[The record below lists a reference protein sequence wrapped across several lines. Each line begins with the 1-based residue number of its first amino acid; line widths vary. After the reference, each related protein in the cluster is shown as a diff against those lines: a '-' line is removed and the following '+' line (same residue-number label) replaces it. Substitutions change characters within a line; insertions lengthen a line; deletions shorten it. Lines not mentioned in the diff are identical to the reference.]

1 MAIYEDIYMYVCL
14 YLDLDLMRVDDEL
27 QGLVQIKRLTN
38 H

>member
-1 MAIYEDIYMYVCL
+1 MYVCL